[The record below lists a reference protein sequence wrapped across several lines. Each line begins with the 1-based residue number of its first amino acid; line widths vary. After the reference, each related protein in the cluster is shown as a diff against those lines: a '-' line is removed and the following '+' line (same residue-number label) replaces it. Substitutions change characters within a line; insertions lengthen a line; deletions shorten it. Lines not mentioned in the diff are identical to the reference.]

1 MKYKNRFYFDIPL
14 IKFPLEI
21 PKQYKSYK
29 LFFDLKAS
37 NENLGIANIH
47 KDELLFRETKQLF
60 KKLRVFFQ
68 TNIKVPPEEAF
79 KSPEFDSNL
88 KVIPK
93 IVGLLDE
100 YIKNENSFNIP
111 LTVHWNPYFK
121 KWDIHPGLGRQV
133 VIDLFDKN
141 KILECIAFNTYGKKV
156 RFKKIFYS
164 NDELDNY
171 YKNYKVQIYI
181 SPNYGTFIPHVHVDA
196 EKTFMRKFFEK
207 SYESV
212 FNVVKNYDIIC
223 DDVDLKPYF
232 KCNTSDPDKKRIKI
246 EMKKVSK
253 RNIIRSILL
262 ALTGKEYNYNN
273 KIKITHLGKKII

>member
-21 PKQYKSYK
+21 PEKYISYK

-60 KKLRVFFQ
+60 RKLKVFFQ
-68 TNIKVPPEEAF
+68 TNIKVTPEAAF

-100 YIKNENSFNIP
+100 YIKNKNSFNIP

-141 KILECIAFNTYGKKV
+141 KILECITFNTNGKNV
-156 RFKKIFYS
+156 DFDKIFNSY
-164 NDELDNY
+164 NELHNY

-181 SPNYGTFIPHVHVDA
+181 SPNYGTFIPH
-196 EKTFMRKFFEK
+196 
-207 SYESV
+207 
-212 FNVVKNYDIIC
+212 
-223 DDVDLKPYF
+223 
-232 KCNTSDPDKKRIKI
+232 
-246 EMKKVSK
+246 
-253 RNIIRSILL
+253 
-262 ALTGKEYNYNN
+262 
-273 KIKITHLGKKII
+273 

>member
-21 PKQYKSYK
+21 PKHYISYK
-29 LFFDLKAS
+29 LFYDLKAS
-37 NENLGIANIH
+37 KENLGIANIH

-60 KKLRVFFQ
+60 KKLRTFFQ

-79 KSPEFDSNL
+79 KSPEFDGSL

-93 IVGLLDE
+93 IVGLLEE
-100 YIKNENSFNIP
+100 YIENKNSFNIP

-133 VIDLFDKN
+133 VVDLFETKKN
-141 KILECIAFNTYGKKV
+141 LDCIAFNTNGINV
-156 RFKKIFYS
+156 NFKKIFYS
-164 NDELDNY
+164 YKELEDY
-171 YKNYKVQIYI
+171 YKNFKVQIYI

-207 SYESV
+207 SYRSV
-212 FNVVKNYDIIC
+212 YNVVKNYDIIC

-232 KCNTSDPDKKRIKI
+232 NCNTFNPNKKRIKI
-246 EMKKVSK
+246 EIKKVTK
-253 RNIIRSILL
+253 RNIMRSILL

-273 KIKITHLGKKII
+273 NIKITHLGNKVI